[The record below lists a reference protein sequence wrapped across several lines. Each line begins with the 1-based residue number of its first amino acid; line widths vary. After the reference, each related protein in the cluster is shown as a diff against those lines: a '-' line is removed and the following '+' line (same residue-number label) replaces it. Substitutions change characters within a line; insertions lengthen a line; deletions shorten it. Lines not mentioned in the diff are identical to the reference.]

1 MTKALDKRS
10 GLLIRAGTRVATE
23 DEISGAAG
31 RRKFFEIEKFDS
43 KIVRDFLSKNGQSQG
58 AYTIGVLVDKSALKT
73 AKSGNFFANIKLS
86 DLAKYDINKVKTHL
100 EKKME
105 KTDLQTH
112 MRSLK
117 V

>member
-43 KIVRDFLSKNGQSQG
+43 KIVRDFLSKNG
-58 AYTIGVLVDKSALKT
+58 
-73 AKSGNFFANIKLS
+73 
-86 DLAKYDINKVKTHL
+86 
-100 EKKME
+100 
-105 KTDLQTH
+105 
-112 MRSLK
+112 
-117 V
+117 